1 MEGKLAHGKKLNV
14 IRCREMQVKNHKYI
28 IAYLPEWL
36 LLKKNNNVISK
47 CWQEYRETGLLIHC
61 WLKCKIVRNIWK
73 LICQFFFFN
82 KCAKLSI

>member
-36 LLKKNNNVISK
+36 ILKKIMSLANAGKNIEKLGYS
-47 CWQEYRETGLLIHC
+47 Y
-61 WLKCKIVRNIWK
+61 IVG
-73 LICQFFFFN
+73 
-82 KCAKLSI
+82 